1 MLTLS
6 RKTDY
11 ALIAL
16 SHLVHEPDGCT
27 SAREI
32 AGRYNVPLPLLMN
45 ILKQLTQKGLARSV
59 RGPRGGYKLALPAN
73 RISLNDIIH
82 AVEGPVHLVQ
92 CIEKHDGER
101 QGDCDLA
108 SCCPV
113 RSPIHRIHDRL
124 VGFLSGVTLADI
136 VENGNGCD
144 QVQAPPAQAGTQF
157 VRISGT

>member
-16 SHLVHEPDGCT
+16 SHLVHDPNGCT

-45 ILKQLTQKGLARSV
+45 ILKQLTQKGLAKSV
-59 RGPRGGYKLALPAN
+59 RGPRGGYRLAQPPDQM
-73 RISLNDIIH
+73 SLNDIIQ
-82 AVEGPVHLVQ
+82 AVEGPVHLVH
-92 CIEKHDGER
+92 CIEKHEGEQR
-101 QGDCDLA
+101 GDCDLV

-124 VGFLSGVTLADI
+124 VGFLSSVTLADI
-136 VENGNGCD
+136 ASNGHGGDPCCD
-144 QVQAPPAQAGTQF
+144 QEPTAF